1 MKWQNSEAIL
11 LQNTFWAGL
20 FQMKETPSRLRKL
33 EGGLFL
39 FFRQGHATLRIDLQS
54 YTIAPG
60 TYVMLLPGSIVQL
73 EQISDDCSASVFSFS
88 REMFAQASLRLE
100 LGFFAFLKEHPCYTS
115 SDGYTETMHTLL
127 QTAAALCADS
137 ENRFQETIAQQLLR
151 GLLLEIYDKSHRLFG
166 GREITGGNRQ
176 ETLFRKFIALVRE
189 HAGTERE
196 VSFYADRLCI
206 SAKYLTGICR
216 QVVGMTAKTI
226 IDEFAILEIK
236 ALLQSTELNIQ
247 EISDRLRFADQSYLG
262 RYFKRHEGISPKE
275 YRNSHL

>member
-20 FQMKETPSRLRKL
+20 FQMKNPASRLRKL

-39 FFRQGHATLRIDLQS
+39 AFLQGHATIRIDLQS
-54 YTIAPG
+54 YDIEPN
-60 TYVMLLPGSIVQL
+60 TYVMLLPGSIVRM
-73 EQISDDCSASVFSFS
+73 EQISDDCCVSAFSFS

-100 LGFFAFLKEHPCYTS
+100 LGFFGFLKEHPCYTT
-115 SDGYTETMHTLL
+115 SDGYTETMRSLM
-127 QTAAALCADS
+127 QTATALYSDS

-151 GLLLEIYDKSHRLFG
+151 ALFLEIYDKSYRLFG

-176 ETLFRKFIALVRE
+176 EELFKRFISHVHE
-189 HAGTERE
+189 NAGIERE

-236 ALLQSTELNIQ
+236 VLLQSTELTIQ
-247 EISDRLRFADQSYLG
+247 EISDRLHFTDQSYLG

-275 YRNSHL
+275 YRHSHL